1 MPERLQKLIARA
13 GLTSRRTAEKLIL
26 SGRVRV
32 NGHVIRTLGTKADP
46 EVDRIEVDGKALR
59 FPQAHL
65 YLMLNKP
72 RGYVTT
78 AADPKG
84 RRTVYALLKAVRQ
97 RVVPV
102 GRLPYD
108 AEGLLLLTSDGEF
121 ADTILR
127 SRLPQT
133 LWLKVKGTLAEAEQA
148 KLVRAATQHGETSF
162 LWKRVKAGAN
172 PWYET
177 RLAGPRDDWL
187 RNQLFR
193 LGHPV
198 EKLKRVALSSLF
210 ISDLPVGAF
219 RSLTDA
225 EQRRLLQEARAA
237 RKAMAE

>member
-13 GLTSRRTAEKLIL
+13 GLASRRTAEKLIL

-32 NGHVIRTLGTKADP
+32 NGRVITALGTKADP
-46 EVDRIEVDGKALR
+46 EVDRIEVDGKPLR
-59 FPQAHL
+59 FPQTQL

-84 RRTVYALLKAVRQ
+84 RRTIYTLLKAVRQ
-97 RVVPV
+97 RVVPI

-121 ADTILR
+121 ADAILR

-133 LWLKVKGTLAEAEQA
+133 FWLKVKGTLTEEEQT
-148 KLVRAATQHGETSF
+148 KLVRAATRHGEITF
-162 LWKRVKAGAN
+162 LWKCVKVGAN

-177 RLAGPRDDWL
+177 RLANPRDDWL
-187 RNQLFR
+187 RDWLFR

-198 EKLKRVALSSLF
+198 EKLKRVALGSLSVF
-210 ISDLPVGAF
+210 DLPLGAF
-219 RSLTDA
+219 RLLTTV
-225 EQRRLLQEARAA
+225 ECRRLLQEARLG
-237 RKAMAE
+237 RKVMAE